1 MPSAVGIPQCSRR
14 VRLPITGE
22 RGGDNLFESGRVG
35 GWHGHYEVQGAS
47 LEFDRLINA
56 GRRPFGRLAVLS
68 AYCGAGG
75 GSKKEGA
82 PRPGA

>member
-1 MPSAVGIPQCSRR
+1 M
-14 VRLPITGE
+14 
-22 RGGDNLFESGRVG
+22 
-35 GWHGHYEVQGAS
+35 
-47 LEFDRLINA
+47 EFDRLINA